1 VNGYTGV
8 YDGNAH
14 GVTGTAAGVKSENLN
29 SLLSLGASFTN
40 APGGTASWS
49 FSGDA
54 NYKAT
59 SGAATISIAKAAQVI
74 AWATP
79 APIVYGEPLSGT
91 QLNATLI
98 TGDGALTYS
107 PAAGTVLA
115 VGQQVLQVSAAATT
129 NYNAASKQ
137 VTLVVSPWHVTGFY
151 NPVSVGGAA
160 VVNTVKAGSTVPL
173 KFNIYKTVGGLEL
186 TSISDIGAFQ
196 IYSIGCSAAT
206 AEDPID
212 FTTTGGTSLRY
223 DATGR
228 QFIQNWQTPK
238 SAGSCYKVAL
248 TAKDGTAIVAFFKTK

>member
-1 VNGYTGV
+1 
-8 YDGNAH
+8 
-14 GVTGTAAGVKSENLN
+14 
-29 SLLSLGASFTN
+29 
-40 APGGTASWS
+40 
-49 FSGDA
+49 
-54 NYKAT
+54 
-59 SGAATISIAKAAQVI
+59 VI

-91 QLNATLI
+91 QLNATLT

-107 PAAGTVLA
+107 PVAGAVLA

-160 VVNTVKAGSTVPL
+160 VVNTVKGGSTVPL

-186 TSISDIGAFQ
+186 TSISEIGGFQ
-196 IYSIGCSAAT
+196 VYSIGCSAAT

-238 SAGSCYKVAL
+238 SAGSCYKVVM